1 MGFNQTIN
9 SRIVELVSKNQ
20 TNIYILVILLLIMMV
35 GTKIALNINPIYAP
49 MGTVG
54 GLIFGM
60 NLTYHIFQ

>member
-1 MGFNQTIN
+1 MGFTQKFNL
-9 SRIVELVSKNQ
+9 RIVELVSKNHK
-20 TNIYILVILLLIMMV
+20 NIRILAILLLIMTA
-35 GTKIALNINPIYAP
+35 GTKIALNIDPVYAP